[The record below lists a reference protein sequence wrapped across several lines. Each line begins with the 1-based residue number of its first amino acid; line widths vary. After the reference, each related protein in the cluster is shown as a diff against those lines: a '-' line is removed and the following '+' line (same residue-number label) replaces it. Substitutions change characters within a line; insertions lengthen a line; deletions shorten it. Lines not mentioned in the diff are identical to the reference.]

1 MIYRAKPQIPLFAT
15 PDPIS
20 NQTGE
25 AWVAE
30 IEKDFGYDL
39 AIMLCEDFI
48 TYLIDPLN
56 TSLLSSHLGLAVEVE
71 VTFAELVT
79 KVRAAAAEVTAA
91 WSKRIA
97 GSR

>member
-15 PDPIS
+15 PAPIS

-48 TYLIDPLN
+48 TYLIDPLKH
-56 TSLLSSHLGLAVEVE
+56 LSSVVAPGLSGRGRSNLCGAGYQG
-71 VTFAELVT
+71 ASGGCRSNRRLV
-79 KVRAAAAEVTAA
+79 
-91 WSKRIA
+91 
-97 GSR
+97 